1 MTMAGSLQSSSATIS
16 PDGSRV
22 VYAGLTRTP
31 EEGGFCHNG
40 ALFAVDADGG
50 SAEVLWESEKTPSRG
65 PKGGLVKDP
74 MFSPD
79 GTKIAFVDG
88 YCDHDH
94 SVWVMN
100 ADGSDAR
107 RIVSNET
114 LPVAGRSGGVAWLP
128 DGARLAV
135 KLADRI
141 YTVTPDG
148 SDITEVLDA
157 SEYCWSGKHC

>member
-1 MTMAGSLQSSSATIS
+1 
-16 PDGSRV
+16 
-22 VYAGLTRTP
+22 
-31 EEGGFCHNG
+31 
-40 ALFAVDADGG
+40 
-50 SAEVLWESEKTPSRG
+50 
-65 PKGGLVKDP
+65 
-74 MFSPD
+74 
-79 GTKIAFVDG
+79 
-88 YCDHDH
+88 
-94 SVWVMN
+94 VWVMN
-100 ADGSDAR
+100 TDGSDAR